1 MTVGLLCIMGS
12 GETTPT
18 MTQTHRALVAR
29 AKAGSGNASAV
40 MLDTPYGFQGNADDI
55 TDRTRE
61 YFTKSV
67 LVTPSVASL
76 RTPTADAV
84 TIAKVRAQIDAASWL
99 FAGPGSPSYAL
110 RTWRATQMAGVF
122 AERLERG
129 GVVIM
134 SSAAALTIG
143 AHTVPVYEVYKVGTD
158 PYWEEGLDLL
168 SAYDLD
174 AVVIPHFDNSEGGNH
189 DTRFCY
195 LGEKRLHT
203 MEAQLPE
210 GRWVLGV
217 DEHTAISLDFDADR
231 FAVTGKGGV
240 TVRRFGKEWTY
251 PTGSSGDIEELRTGE
266 KSATRSISIA
276 AKADSATNGELDGAP
291 EADASGPLD
300 VALKAAARVASLLK
314 AGDVDAVVADIIAVE
329 EVLEEWKG
337 DTSTTDERERARQ
350 TMHGMVVS
358 LGSVAVDGT
367 RDLSALVAPIVEV
380 ALAARVAARARKD
393 YEASDTIRNALV
405 AAGVDVQD
413 TPDGARWSLADGF
426 GAAPS
431 S

>member
-1 MTVGLLCIMGS
+1 MTLGLLCIMGS

-18 MTQTHRALVAR
+18 MTQTHRALIAR
-29 AKAGSGNASAV
+29 AKASSGGSQAV
-40 MLDTPYGFQGNADDI
+40 ILDTPYGFQGNADDI
-55 TDRTRE
+55 TERTLE

-67 LVTPSVASL
+67 LVTPSVGSL

-84 TIAKVRAQIDAASWL
+84 TVGKIRAQIDSASWL

-129 GVVIM
+129 AVVVM
-134 SSAAALTIG
+134 SSAAALTVG
-143 AHTVPVYEVYKVGTD
+143 THTVPVYEVYKVGTD

-168 SAYDLD
+168 TAFDLD
-174 AVVIPHFDNSEGGNH
+174 AVVIPHFDNTEGGNH

-195 LGEKRLHT
+195 LGERRLEI

-217 DEHTAISLDFDADR
+217 DEHTALQLDFEADQ
-231 FAVTGKGGV
+231 FSVTGKGVV
-240 TVRRFGKEWTY
+240 TVRRDGKQWVY
-251 PTGSSGDIEELRTGE
+251 PAGTAGDIDELRRGE
-266 KSATRSISIA
+266 GRSTARKVGATDIA
-276 AKADSATNGELDGAP
+276 SSLGESSSDQGGSEPDREPVGVLETARRAADRMPTYLAEGN
-291 EADASGPLD
+291 
-300 VALKAAARVASLLK
+300 VV
-314 AGDVDAVVADIIAVE
+314 AVVADMVAVE

-350 TMHGMVVS
+350 TLHGMIVR
-358 LGSVAVDGT
+358 LGEVAVDGT
-367 RDLSALVAPIVEV
+367 RDLTKVVAPIVDV

-393 YEASDTIRNALV
+393 YEASDVIRNALV
-405 AAGVDVQD
+405 AAGLEVKD
-413 TPDGARWSLADGF
+413 TPDGAEWSLTERF
-426 GAAPS
+426 GT
-431 S
+431 